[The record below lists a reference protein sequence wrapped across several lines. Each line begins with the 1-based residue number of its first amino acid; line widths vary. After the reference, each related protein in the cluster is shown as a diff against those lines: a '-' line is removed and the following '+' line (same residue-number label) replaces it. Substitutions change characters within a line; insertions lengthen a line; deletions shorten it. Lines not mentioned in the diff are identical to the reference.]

1 MPRTAPRDAMPDLGT
16 RHLRAL
22 VALAQY
28 GNFAAAAS
36 ALAISQP
43 TLTRTIR
50 RTEDALGIA
59 LFSRTTR
66 RVSLTPAG
74 REFVPLAERL
84 LGDLGLGVAN
94 IRELAGIERGRI
106 VVATLM
112 SVAHGAVPHALE
124 DFTARH
130 PSVVIVLREGVQAS
144 VLEEVRS
151 GAADFGLGD
160 VSNAEGPF
168 ATEPLGVQEFHVV
181 LPAGHRLLA
190 RKSLTLADLGG
201 EALISLPME
210 AAARRILDGAALAGG
225 VALTPRITVGQFTT
239 VFQLVA
245 QGLGVSVVPS
255 MLFAGAVPPGV
266 ATRPLRAP
274 RIVQHVG
281 FVARRD
287 RALTPAAAAFQDAL
301 RRTWPKG

>member
-1 MPRTAPRDAMPDLGT
+1 MPRTAARDAMPDLGT

-50 RTEDALGIA
+50 RAEDALGIA

-124 DFTARH
+124 DFTSHH

-190 RKSLTLADLGG
+190 RKSLTLADLAG
-201 EALISLPME
+201 EALISLPTE
-210 AAARRILDGAALAGG
+210 AAARRILDDLADYNRYDC
-225 VALTPRITVGQFTT
+225 VSTRRLRDW
-239 VFQLVA
+239 LVDRA
-245 QGLGVSVVPS
+245 REAKLVPS
-255 MLFAGAVPPGV
+255 REPEAGEAVYEPSP
-266 ATRPLRAP
+266 RAEASP
-274 RIVQHVG
+274 Q
-281 FVARRD
+281 
-287 RALTPAAAAFQDAL
+287 LAA
-301 RRTWPKG
+301 